1 MFTRIYKQEVII
13 LVQLTLIISML
24 ALSMAGVLFIMN
36 MFKVGIVGAMRSTN
50 TLSKVSLSLMGV
62 YVLSFAA
69 FFFMINNV

>member
-1 MFTRIYKQEVII
+1 
-13 LVQLTLIISML
+13 ML

-36 MFKVGIVGAMRSTN
+36 MFKVGIVGAMRSNN

-62 YVLSFAA
+62 YVLSFVA